1 MGRDSIRIKCIEFHP
16 WIMQSSKPVEF
27 AVQNQSNRDKDLVP
41 VHDESH
47 EKPK

>member
-1 MGRDSIRIKCIEFHP
+1 MNTVRNNENKDTKEKRIGHNY
-16 WIMQSSKPVEF
+16 
-27 AVQNQSNRDKDLVP
+27 AVQNHSNRDKDLVP